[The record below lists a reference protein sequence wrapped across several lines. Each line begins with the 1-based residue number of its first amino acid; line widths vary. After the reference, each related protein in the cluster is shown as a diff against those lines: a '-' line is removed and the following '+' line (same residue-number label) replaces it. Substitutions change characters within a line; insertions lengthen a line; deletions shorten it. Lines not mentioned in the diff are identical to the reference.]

1 MNLLIASLSPVEWKR
16 LEPYFKEVQLELK
29 QSLTEPDAPIHYIYF
44 PVNSVVSVLQTMS
57 DGSSVETA
65 VIGREGFIGIQAWLR
80 QTKSSVR
87 NLVQAPGTAL
97 RIKRDVFEKEVVQ
110 KGSPLNHLLAGYIDS
125 FITLTSIIAACNR
138 IHHINERLCR
148 WLKMIQNRVDF
159 DTFPMRQE
167 FMAGM
172 LGVQRPSVSIAANAL
187 KSAGLIRY
195 ERGMMTVLD
204 SKGLEEGACEC
215 YSLIEGLFERQLN
228 SQLRR

>member
-1 MNLLIASLSPVEWKR
+1 MNLLIEALSPAEWNR
-16 LEPYFKEVQLELK
+16 LEPHFKEVPLELK
-29 QSLTEPDAPIHYIYF
+29 QSLTEPGAPIDYVYF
-44 PVNSVVSVLQTMS
+44 PLNSVVSVIQMMS

-80 QTKSSVR
+80 KTKSSVR

-97 RIKRDVFEKEVVQ
+97 RIKRDVFEKEVIH
-110 KGSPLNHLLAGYIDS
+110 KGSPWNDLLAGYIDS
-125 FITLTSIIAACNR
+125 YITLTSIIAACNR
-138 IHHINERLCR
+138 IHHVNERLCR
-148 WLKMIQNRVDF
+148 WLKMTQNRASS

-167 FMAGM
+167 FMADM
-172 LGVQRPSVSIAANAL
+172 LGVQRPSVSLAANAL
-187 KSAGLIRY
+187 KRAGLIRY